1 MLRRTLASSRYIVFI
16 AVVATLVA
24 SIALILYEAI
34 VVAEVVFNVIREG
47 GIVPMA
53 GKALAVGLIEAID
66 VFLIAIVALI
76 IGLGLYALFVDDTLP
91 LPRWLEIHDLDDLK
105 MHLVR
110 IVIAVLAVLF
120 FREAVERAGNLDL
133 LELAAA
139 LSLIIAVLTL
149 FLSTGGARKE

>member
-24 SIALILYEAI
+24 SFALILYEAM
-34 VVAEVVFNVIREG
+34 VVAEVVFDTIRGG
-47 GIVPMA
+47 GILPIT
-53 GKALAVGLIEAID
+53 GKALAIGVIEAID

-91 LPRWLEIHDLDDLK
+91 LPRWLEIHDLEDLK
-105 MHLVR
+105 SQLVR

-120 FREAVERAGNLDL
+120 LREAVERSGSLDL
-133 LELAAA
+133 LKLAAA
-139 LSLIIAVLTL
+139 VALIIGVLSF
-149 FLSTGGARKE
+149 FLWMDRARKE